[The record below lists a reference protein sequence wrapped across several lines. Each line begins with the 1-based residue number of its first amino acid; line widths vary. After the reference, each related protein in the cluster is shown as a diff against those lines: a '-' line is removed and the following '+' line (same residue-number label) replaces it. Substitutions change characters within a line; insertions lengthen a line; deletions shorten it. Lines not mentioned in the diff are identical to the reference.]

1 MRVVAQ
7 APTAASI
14 PMTTTAAATTAFNM
28 IQGGPTNVLGYG
40 IGGGNPGI
48 IPNSFGAASASAQCN
63 LNLPGA
69 NRHPSFTA
77 RASGYFYL
85 PGGTY
90 TSSSAGSTW
99 QVWLC
104 GANSANFV
112 AASNNALVKA
122 SMSFTYTSGAAGNRA
137 YAILPWEVEAQ
148 CFVSGPSLVFGPY
161 GDTYPVGQSYLN
173 AKVNYSLVDP
183 NQVQSGAAAATNAL
197 TGVLIAV
204 NPTAEP
210 AFQFAVAIVNSANG
224 NFPSGAA
231 AVMSQLVL
239 EA

>member
-7 APTAASI
+7 APTAAAI
-14 PMTTTAAATTAFNM
+14 PLTSTAAATTAFNI

-40 IGGGNPGI
+40 IGSGVGI
-48 IPNSFGAASASAQCN
+48 IPTFNGAATAAAQCN
-63 LNLPGA
+63 LNVPGA
-69 NRHPSFTA
+69 NRHPSFIA
-77 RASGYFYL
+77 RACGYFYL

-104 GANSANFV
+104 GANTANFV
-112 AASNNALVKA
+112 AATGNALVKA
-122 SMSFTYTSGAAGNRA
+122 SMSFTYTSFAASTRPFQ
-137 YAILPWEVEAQ
+137 IVPWEVEAE
-148 CFVSGPSLVFGPY
+148 CFLSGPSAIFGTY
-161 GDTYPVGQSYLN
+161 GDTYPVGYANLN
-173 AKVNYSLVDP
+173 SKVNYSLVDP
-183 NQVQSGAAAATNAL
+183 NGNQSGAAAATN
-197 TGVLIAV
+197 GINFIAV

-224 NFPSGAA
+224 NFPSGTA